1 MDFIF
6 SAGHKQ
12 NLKFLFSSGLS
23 IFAFLFLSNVFLE
36 DIKSFDALE
45 TILIILLLWIGCAL
59 ISSLLHKKYSWQE
72 HTYKR
77 FLLQAFLI
85 LILIALVVL
94 VFGIIPNIIN
104 DKPVLKDE
112 LKINALVMILISFA
126 VSAIG
131 ETKDILLAWK
141 ETVLRTNQLEK
152 ENIQTQFNVL
162 KSQVNPHF
170 LFNSLNT
177 LATYVQDI
185 PEVNMYVKNLSEF
198 LRHTLTIKEDVV
210 ISIHEELSIAEKYT
224 YLQKAR
230 FKNNLSIEI
239 NLPQK
244 LKDNGYIP
252 PFCVQI
258 LLENAIKHNIIS
270 KSKPLYIKIYTRDS
284 KFLVIEN
291 NMQIKETQ
299 DSTKLGLKNIEER
312 YKLISGKSIIIEQRD
327 AVFRVS
333 LPVLESISN

>member
-1 MDFIF
+1 MKFSF
-6 SAGHKQ
+6 SADHKQ
-12 NLKFLFSSGLS
+12 DLKFLLISGLS
-23 IFAFLFLSNVFLE
+23 IFVFLFLSNLFLE
-36 DIKSFDALE
+36 DIKNFDILE

-59 ISSLLHKKYSWQE
+59 ISYLLHKKYSWQE
-72 HTYKR
+72 HIYKR

-85 LILIALVVL
+85 LILIAIVVL
-94 VFGIIPNIIN
+94 VFGIIPNIIH
-104 DKPVLKDE
+104 DVPVLKDE
-112 LKINALVMILISFA
+112 LKINTLVMILISFA

-131 ETKDILLAWK
+131 ETRDILLAWK
-141 ETVLRTNQLEK
+141 ETVVRTNQLEK

-177 LATYVQDI
+177 LATYVQDL
-185 PEVNMYVKNLSEF
+185 PEVNMYVKNLSEY

-210 ISIHEELSIAEKYT
+210 ISINEELSVAEKYA

-230 FKNNLSIEI
+230 FKNNLII
-239 NLPQK
+239 DIDIPQK
-244 LKDNGYIP
+244 LKEYGYIP

-270 KSKPLYIKIYTRDS
+270 KSKPLFIKIYTTDGN
-284 KFLVIEN
+284 FLVIEN
-291 NMQIKETQ
+291 NLQIKETQ
-299 DSTKLGLKNIEER
+299 DSTKLGLKNIAER
-312 YKLISGKSIIIEQRD
+312 YKLISGKSIIIEETD

-333 LPVLESISN
+333 LPVLENILH